1 MEIVMS
7 GIAKAFGTNQV
18 LRDVSITLKEGEV
31 HALMGENGAGK
42 STLMN
47 ILTGIHKA
55 DAGKITIDGVERTFP
70 NPREAELNGVAFIH
84 QELNIWPNL
93 TLLENLYLMRPK
105 RNKFGMLDKK
115 AMLTEAEN
123 TCRELG
129 IELPLTTE
137 AGLCSVGHQQMTE
150 ILRILMLDAKVVIMD
165 EPTAALTERETAT
178 LFKMMRKMKARG
190 VAIVYISHRMEE
202 VFSEC
207 DTITVMRDGH
217 TIITKPTAEISVDEV
232 VRHMVGRSIDEFY
245 PARTTTPGEVVMSVD
260 NLKPEGF
267 DNEISFSLR
276 KGEILGVAGLMGAGR
291 TEIMRAI
298 FGVDKHNGGT
308 VTVNGS
314 VLNCKKPEDAIKA
327 GIAFITEN
335 RKSEGLIL
343 DFSIGSNITL
353 PNLGDIC
360 PSHVLNKG
368 KLNSFAD
375 ELSKKLGV
383 KTQSIHEPASSLSG
397 GNQQKVVIA
406 KWVGK
411 KPSIIIMDEPTA
423 ALTERETATLFK
435 MMRKMKARGVAI
447 VYISHRMEE
456 VFSECDTI
464 TVMRDGHTIITKPT
478 AEISVDEVVRHMV
491 GRSIDEFYPART
503 TTPGEVVMS
512 VDNLKPEGFDNE
524 ISFSLRKGEI
534 LGVAGLM
541 GAGRTEIMRA
551 IFGVDKHNG
560 GTVTVNGSVLNCK
573 KPEDA
578 IKAGIAFI
586 TENRKSEGLIL
597 DFSIGSN
604 ITLPNLGE
612 ICPSHVLDKSKLN
625 SFADELSKKLGVK
638 TQSIHEPAS
647 SLSGGNQQKVVIA
660 KWVGKKP
667 SIIIMDEPTRGIDI
681 GAKRDIYDLMN
692 ELTNDGVSIIM
703 VSSELPE
710 VLGMSDRVM
719 VIHEGRVAGILD
731 RCDATPES
739 IMTLA
744 TGGQ

>member
-1 MEIVMS
+1 
-7 GIAKAFGTNQV
+7 
-18 LRDVSITLKEGEV
+18 
-31 HALMGENGAGK
+31 
-42 STLMN
+42 
-47 ILTGIHKA
+47 
-55 DAGKITIDGVERTFP
+55 
-70 NPREAELNGVAFIH
+70 
-84 QELNIWPNL
+84 
-93 TLLENLYLMRPK
+93 
-105 RNKFGMLDKK
+105 MLDKK

-178 LFKMMRKMKARG
+178 LFNMMRKMKARG

-217 TIITKPTAEISVDEV
+217 TIITKPTSDISVDEV

-245 PARTTTPGEVVMSVD
+245 PARTTTPGDVVMSVD
-260 NLKPEGF
+260 NLKPE
-267 DNEISFSLR
+267 
-276 KGEILGVAGLMGAGR
+276 
-291 TEIMRAI
+291 
-298 FGVDKHNGGT
+298 DKHNGGT
-308 VTVNGS
+308 ITVNGS

-327 GIAFITEN
+327 
-335 RKSEGLIL
+335 R
-343 DFSIGSNITL
+343 
-353 PNLGDIC
+353 
-360 PSHVLNKG
+360 
-368 KLNSFAD
+368 
-375 ELSKKLGV
+375 
-383 KTQSIHEPASSLSG
+383 
-397 GNQQKVVIA
+397 
-406 KWVGK
+406 
-411 KPSIIIMDEPTA
+411 
-423 ALTERETATLFK
+423 
-435 MMRKMKARGVAI
+435 
-447 VYISHRMEE
+447 
-456 VFSECDTI
+456 
-464 TVMRDGHTIITKPT
+464 
-478 AEISVDEVVRHMV
+478 
-491 GRSIDEFYPART
+491 
-503 TTPGEVVMS
+503 
-512 VDNLKPEGFDNE
+512 
-524 ISFSLRKGEI
+524 
-534 LGVAGLM
+534 
-541 GAGRTEIMRA
+541 
-551 IFGVDKHNG
+551 
-560 GTVTVNGSVLNCK
+560 
-573 KPEDA
+573 
-578 IKAGIAFI
+578 IAFI

-612 ICPSHVLDKSKLN
+612 ICPSHVLDKSKLT

-731 RCDATPES
+731 RSDATPES

>member
-55 DAGKITIDGVERTFP
+55 DAGTITIDGVERTFP
-70 NPREAELNGVAFIH
+70 SPREAELNGVAFIH

-115 AMLTEAEN
+115 AMLAEAEN

-178 LFKMMRKMKARG
+178 LF
-190 VAIVYISHRMEE
+190 
-202 VFSEC
+202 
-207 DTITVMRDGH
+207 
-217 TIITKPTAEISVDEV
+217 ISVDEV

-260 NLKPEGF
+260 NLQPEGF

-314 VLNCKKPEDAIKA
+314 VLNCKKPED
-327 GIAFITEN
+327 
-335 RKSEGLIL
+335 S
-343 DFSIGSNITL
+343 
-353 PNLGDIC
+353 
-360 PSHVLNKG
+360 
-368 KLNSFAD
+368 
-375 ELSKKLGV
+375 
-383 KTQSIHEPASSLSG
+383 
-397 GNQQKVVIA
+397 
-406 KWVGK
+406 
-411 KPSIIIMDEPTA
+411 
-423 ALTERETATLFK
+423 
-435 MMRKMKARGVAI
+435 
-447 VYISHRMEE
+447 
-456 VFSECDTI
+456 
-464 TVMRDGHTIITKPT
+464 
-478 AEISVDEVVRHMV
+478 
-491 GRSIDEFYPART
+491 
-503 TTPGEVVMS
+503 
-512 VDNLKPEGFDNE
+512 
-524 ISFSLRKGEI
+524 
-534 LGVAGLM
+534 
-541 GAGRTEIMRA
+541 
-551 IFGVDKHNG
+551 
-560 GTVTVNGSVLNCK
+560 
-573 KPEDA
+573 

-638 TQSIHEPAS
+638 TQSIHEAAS

-660 KWVGKKP
+660 KWIGKKP

-731 RCDATPES
+731 RSDATPES